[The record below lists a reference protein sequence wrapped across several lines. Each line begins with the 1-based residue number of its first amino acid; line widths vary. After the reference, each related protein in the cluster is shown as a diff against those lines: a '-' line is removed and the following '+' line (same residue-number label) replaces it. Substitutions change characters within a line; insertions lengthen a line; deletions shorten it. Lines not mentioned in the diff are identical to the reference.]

1 MRKKLK
7 IWNYI
12 LASLLLCSLLTACGN
27 NGDLKPENSQAL
39 LQNIVPQMDGSLT
52 CRFRKDKGVITL
64 SGGYSKYALQANEKN
79 KQDFQAFKQQMLQLS
94 AIKFNLQTSTEK
106 GKDAD
111 KQPAVSYVIV
121 DNTAAG
127 VSLSDDC
134 LTVTYKGKKL
144 SYSPDEKD
152 KTKFQAILG
161 QVKARFIPEL
171 VQDLQNYSDK

>member
-1 MRKKLK
+1 MEKKLK

-12 LASLLLCSLLTACGN
+12 LAGILFCSLLSACGN
-27 NGDLKPENSQAL
+27 NGELKAENPQTL

-52 CRFRKDKGVITL
+52 CKIRKDKGVITL
-64 SGGYSKYALQANEKN
+64 SGGYSKYNLQTNEKS

-94 AIKFNLQTSTEK
+94 AIKFNLQTST
-106 GKDAD
+106 GKDAN
-111 KQPAVSYVIV
+111 KQPAVCYVIV
-121 DNTAAG
+121 DNATAA

-134 LTVTYKGKKL
+134 LTVTYKGKKY
-144 SYSPDEKD
+144 SYTPAEKD
-152 KTKFQAILG
+152 KTKFQAIFS

>member
-39 LQNIVPQMDGSLT
+39 LQNLVPQMDGSLT

-94 AIKFNLQTSTEK
+94 AIKFNLQTST
-106 GKDAD
+106 GKAAD
-111 KQPAVSYVIV
+111 KQAAVSYVIV
-121 DNTAAG
+121 DNATAT

-134 LTVTYKGKKL
+134 LTVTYKGKKY

-152 KTKFQAILG
+152 KTKFQEIFS

>member
-1 MRKKLK
+1 MEKKLK

-12 LASLLLCSLLTACGN
+12 LAGILFCSLLSACGN
-27 NGDLKPENSQAL
+27 NGELKAENPQTL

-52 CRFRKDKGVITL
+52 CKIRKDKGVITL
-64 SGGYSKYALQANEKN
+64 SGGYSKYNLQTNEKS

-94 AIKFNLQTSTEK
+94 AIKFNLQTLT

-111 KQPAVSYVIV
+111 KQAAVSYVIV
-121 DNTAAG
+121 DNATAT

>member
-1 MRKKLK
+1 MEKKLK

-12 LASLLLCSLLTACGN
+12 LAGILFCSLLSACGN

-39 LQNIVPQMDGSLT
+39 LQNLVPQMDGSLT

-64 SGGYSKYALQANEKN
+64 SGGYSKYNLQTNEKS

-94 AIKFNLQTSTEK
+94 AIKFNLQTST
-106 GKDAD
+106 GKAAD
-111 KQPAVSYVIV
+111 KQAAVSYVIV
-121 DNTAAG
+121 DNATAT

-134 LTVTYKGKKL
+134 LTVTYKGQKY

-152 KTKFQAILG
+152 KTKFQEIFS

>member
-1 MRKKLK
+1 MEKKLK

-12 LASLLLCSLLTACGN
+12 LAGILFCSLLTACGN
-27 NGDLKPENSQAL
+27 NGELKAENPQTL

-52 CRFRKDKGVITL
+52 CKIRKDKGVITL
-64 SGGYSKYALQANEKN
+64 SGGYSKYNLQTNEKS

-94 AIKFNLQTSTEK
+94 AIKFNLQTLT

-111 KQPAVSYVIV
+111 KQAAVSYVIV
-121 DNTAAG
+121 DNATAT

-134 LTVTYKGKKL
+134 LTVTYKGKKY
-144 SYSPDEKD
+144 SYTPAEKD
-152 KTKFQAILG
+152 KTKFQEIFS

>member
-1 MRKKLK
+1 MEKKLK

-12 LASLLLCSLLTACGN
+12 LAGILFCSLLSACGN
-27 NGDLKPENSQAL
+27 NGELKAENPQTL

-52 CRFRKDKGVITL
+52 CKIRKDKGVITL
-64 SGGYSKYALQANEKN
+64 SGGYSKYNLQTNEKS

-94 AIKFNLQTSTEK
+94 AIKFNLQTLT
-106 GKDAD
+106 GKAAD
-111 KQPAVSYVIV
+111 KQAAVSYVIV
-121 DNTAAG
+121 DNATAT

-134 LTVTYKGKKL
+134 LTVTYKGKKY
-144 SYSPDEKD
+144 SYTPAEKD
-152 KTKFQAILG
+152 KTKFQEIFS

>member
-1 MRKKLK
+1 MEKKLK

-12 LASLLLCSLLTACGN
+12 LAGILFCSLLTACGN

-39 LQNIVPQMDGSLT
+39 LQNLVPQMDGSLT

-64 SGGYSKYALQANEKN
+64 SGGYSKYNLQTNEKS

-94 AIKFNLQTSTEK
+94 AIKFNLQTST
-106 GKDAD
+106 GKAAD
-111 KQPAVSYVIV
+111 KQAAVSYVIV
-121 DNTAAG
+121 DNATAT

-134 LTVTYKGKKL
+134 LTVTYKGQKY

-152 KTKFQAILG
+152 KTKFQEIFS

>member
-1 MRKKLK
+1 MEKKLK

-12 LASLLLCSLLTACGN
+12 LAGILFCSLLTACGN
-27 NGDLKPENSQAL
+27 NSDIKPENPQTL

-52 CRFRKDKGVITL
+52 CKIRKDKGVITL
-64 SGGYSKYALQANEKN
+64 SGGYSKYNLQTNEKS

-94 AIKFNLQTSTEK
+94 AIKFNLQTLT

-111 KQPAVSYVIV
+111 KQAAVSYVIV
-121 DNTAAG
+121 DNATAT

-134 LTVTYKGKKL
+134 LTVTYKGKKY
-144 SYSPDEKD
+144 SYTPAEKD
-152 KTKFQAILG
+152 KTKFQEIFS

>member
-39 LQNIVPQMDGSLT
+39 LQNLVPQMDGSLT

-64 SGGYSKYALQANEKN
+64 SGGYSKYNLQTNEKS

-94 AIKFNLQTSTEK
+94 AIKFNLQTST
-106 GKDAD
+106 GKAAD
-111 KQPAVSYVIV
+111 KQAAVSYVIV
-121 DNTAAG
+121 DNATAT

-134 LTVTYKGKKL
+134 LTVTYKGQKY

-152 KTKFQAILG
+152 KTKFQEIFS

-171 VQDLQNYSDK
+171 

>member
-1 MRKKLK
+1 MEKKLK

-12 LASLLLCSLLTACGN
+12 LAGILFCSLLTACGN
-27 NGDLKPENSQAL
+27 NSDIKPENPQTL

-64 SGGYSKYALQANEKN
+64 SGGYSKYNLQTNEKS

-94 AIKFNLQTSTEK
+94 AIKFNLQTST
-106 GKDAD
+106 GKAAD
-111 KQPAVSYVIV
+111 KQAAVSYVIV
-121 DNTAAG
+121 DNATAT

-134 LTVTYKGKKL
+134 LTVTYKGQKY

-152 KTKFQAILG
+152 KTKFQEIFS

>member
-1 MRKKLK
+1 MEKKLK

-12 LASLLLCSLLTACGN
+12 LAGILFCSLLSACGN
-27 NGDLKPENSQAL
+27 NGELKAENPQTL

-52 CRFRKDKGVITL
+52 CKIRKDKGVITL
-64 SGGYSKYALQANEKN
+64 SGGYSKYNLQTNEKS

-94 AIKFNLQTSTEK
+94 AIKFNLQTLT

-111 KQPAVSYVIV
+111 KQAAVSYVIV
-121 DNTAAG
+121 DNATAT

-134 LTVTYKGKKL
+134 LTVTYKGQKY

-152 KTKFQAILG
+152 KTKFQEIFS

>member
-1 MRKKLK
+1 MEKKLK

-12 LASLLLCSLLTACGN
+12 LAGILFCSLLSACGN
-27 NGDLKPENSQAL
+27 NGELKAENPQTL

-52 CRFRKDKGVITL
+52 CKIRKDKGVITL
-64 SGGYSKYALQANEKN
+64 SGGYSKYNLQTNEKS

-94 AIKFNLQTSTEK
+94 AIKFNLQTLT

-111 KQPAVSYVIV
+111 KQAAVSYVIV
-121 DNTAAG
+121 DNATAT

-134 LTVTYKGKKL
+134 LTVTYKGKKY
-144 SYSPDEKD
+144 SYTPAEKD
-152 KTKFQAILG
+152 KTKFQEIFS

>member
-12 LASLLLCSLLTACGN
+12 LASFLLCSLLTACEN

-39 LQNIVPQMDGSLT
+39 LQNLVPQMDGSLT

-64 SGGYSKYALQANEKN
+64 SGGYSKYNLQTNEKS
-79 KQDFQAFKQQMLQLS
+79 KQDFQEFKQQMQQLS
-94 AIKFNLQTSTEK
+94 AIKFNLLTST

-121 DNTAAG
+121 DNATAT

-134 LTVTYKGKKL
+134 LTVTYKGKKY

-152 KTKFQAILG
+152 KTKFQEIFS

>member
-1 MRKKLK
+1 MEKKLK

-12 LASLLLCSLLTACGN
+12 LAGILFCSLLTACGN
-27 NGDLKPENSQAL
+27 NSDIKPENPQTL

-52 CRFRKDKGVITL
+52 CKIRKDKGVITL
-64 SGGYSKYALQANEKN
+64 SGGYSKYNLQTNEKS

-94 AIKFNLQTSTEK
+94 AIKFNLQTST

-111 KQPAVSYVIV
+111 KQAAVSYVIV
-121 DNTAAG
+121 DNATAT

-134 LTVTYKGKKL
+134 LTVTYKGKKY

-152 KTKFQAILG
+152 KTKFREIFS

>member
-7 IWNYI
+7 IWNCI

-27 NGDLKPENSQAL
+27 NGDLNPENSQAL
-39 LQNIVPQMDGSLT
+39 LQNLVPQMDGSLT
-52 CRFRKDKGVITL
+52 CRFRKDKGVIITL
-64 SGGYSKYALQANEKN
+64 SGGYSKYNLQTNEKS

-94 AIKFNLQTSTEK
+94 AIKFNLQTST
-106 GKDAD
+106 GKDAN
-111 KQPAVSYVIV
+111 KQPAVCYVIV
-121 DNTAAG
+121 DNATAA

-134 LTVTYKGKKL
+134 LTVTYKGKKY
-144 SYSPDEKD
+144 SYTPAEKD
-152 KTKFQAILG
+152 KTKFQAIFS

>member
-39 LQNIVPQMDGSLT
+39 LQNLVPQMDGSLT

-94 AIKFNLQTSTEK
+94 AIKFNLQTST
-106 GKDAD
+106 GKAAD
-111 KQPAVSYVIV
+111 KQAAVSYVIV
-121 DNTAAG
+121 DNATAT

-134 LTVTYKGKKL
+134 LTVTYKGQKY

-152 KTKFQAILG
+152 KTKFQEIFS

>member
-39 LQNIVPQMDGSLT
+39 LQNLVPQMDGSLT

-94 AIKFNLQTSTEK
+94 AIKFNLQTST
-106 GKDAD
+106 GKAAD
-111 KQPAVSYVIV
+111 KQAAVSYVIV
-121 DNTAAG
+121 DNATAT

-134 LTVTYKGKKL
+134 LTVTYKGQKY

-152 KTKFQAILG
+152 KTKFQEIFS
-161 QVKARFIPEL
+161 QVKARFIQEL

>member
-39 LQNIVPQMDGSLT
+39 LQNLVPQMDGSLT

-64 SGGYSKYALQANEKN
+64 SGGYSKYNLQTNEKS

-94 AIKFNLQTSTEK
+94 AIKFNLQTST
-106 GKDAD
+106 GKAAD
-111 KQPAVSYVIV
+111 KQAAVSYVIV

>member
-1 MRKKLK
+1 MEKKLK

-12 LASLLLCSLLTACGN
+12 LAGILFCSLLTACGN
-27 NGDLKPENSQAL
+27 NSDIKPENPQTL

-64 SGGYSKYALQANEKN
+64 SGGYSKYNLQTNEKS

-94 AIKFNLQTSTEK
+94 AIKFNLQTST

-111 KQPAVSYVIV
+111 KQAAVSYVIV
-121 DNTAAG
+121 DNATAT

-134 LTVTYKGKKL
+134 LTVTYKGKKY

-152 KTKFQAILG
+152 KTKFQEIFS

>member
-12 LASLLLCSLLTACGN
+12 LAGILFCSLLSACGN
-27 NGDLKPENSQAL
+27 NGELKAENPQTL

-52 CRFRKDKGVITL
+52 CKIRKDKGVITL
-64 SGGYSKYALQANEKN
+64 SGGYSKYNLQTNEKS

-94 AIKFNLQTSTEK
+94 AIKFNLQTST
-106 GKDAD
+106 GKAAD
-111 KQPAVSYVIV
+111 KQAAVSYVIV
-121 DNTAAG
+121 DNATAT

-134 LTVTYKGKKL
+134 LTVTYKGQKY

-152 KTKFQAILG
+152 KTKFQEIFS

>member
-1 MRKKLK
+1 MEKKLK

-12 LASLLLCSLLTACGN
+12 LASLLFCSLLSACGN
-27 NGDLKPENSQAL
+27 NGELKAENPQTL

-52 CRFRKDKGVITL
+52 CKIRKDKGVITL
-64 SGGYSKYALQANEKN
+64 SGGYSKYNLQTNEKS

-94 AIKFNLQTSTEK
+94 AIKFNLQTST

-111 KQPAVSYVIV
+111 KQAAVSYVIV
-121 DNTAAG
+121 DNATAT

-134 LTVTYKGKKL
+134 LTVTYKGKKY

-152 KTKFQAILG
+152 KTKFREIFS

>member
-1 MRKKLK
+1 MEKKLK

-12 LASLLLCSLLTACGN
+12 LAGILFCSLLSACGN
-27 NGDLKPENSQAL
+27 NGELKAENPQTL

-52 CRFRKDKGVITL
+52 CKIRKDKGVITL
-64 SGGYSKYALQANEKN
+64 SGGYSKYNLQTNEKS

-94 AIKFNLQTSTEK
+94 AIKFNLQTST

-111 KQPAVSYVIV
+111 KQAAVSYVIV
-121 DNTAAG
+121 DNATAT

-134 LTVTYKGKKL
+134 LTVTYKGQKY

-152 KTKFQAILG
+152 KTKFQEIFS

>member
-1 MRKKLK
+1 MEKKLK

-12 LASLLLCSLLTACGN
+12 LAGILFCSLLTACGN
-27 NGDLKPENSQAL
+27 NGELKAENPQTL

-52 CRFRKDKGVITL
+52 CKIRKDKGVITL
-64 SGGYSKYALQANEKN
+64 SGGYSKYNLQTNEKS

-94 AIKFNLQTSTEK
+94 AIKFNLQTST

-111 KQPAVSYVIV
+111 KQAAVSYVIV
-121 DNTAAG
+121 DNATAT

-134 LTVTYKGKKL
+134 LTVTYKGKKY
-144 SYSPDEKD
+144 SYSPDEKN
-152 KTKFQAILG
+152 KTKFQEIFS

>member
-1 MRKKLK
+1 MEKKLK

-12 LASLLLCSLLTACGN
+12 LAGILFCSLLSACGN
-27 NGDLKPENSQAL
+27 NGELKAENPQTL

-52 CRFRKDKGVITL
+52 CKIRKDKGVITL
-64 SGGYSKYALQANEKN
+64 SGGYSKYNLQTNEKS

-94 AIKFNLQTSTEK
+94 AIKFNLQTST
-106 GKDAD
+106 GKAAD
-111 KQPAVSYVIV
+111 KQAAVSYVIV
-121 DNTAAG
+121 DNATAT

-134 LTVTYKGKKL
+134 LTVTYKGQKY

-152 KTKFQAILG
+152 KTKFQEIFS

>member
-39 LQNIVPQMDGSLT
+39 LQNLVPQMDGSLT
-52 CRFRKDKGVITL
+52 CRFRKDKAVITL
-64 SGGYSKYALQANEKN
+64 SGGYSKYNLQTNEKN
-79 KQDFQAFKQQMLQLS
+79 RQDFQAFKQQMLQLS
-94 AIKFNLQTSTEK
+94 AIKFNLQTST

-111 KQPAVSYVIV
+111 KQPAVSYLIV
-121 DNTAAG
+121 DNATAT

-134 LTVTYKGKKL
+134 LTVTSKGKKY

-161 QVKARFIPEL
+161 QVKDRFIPEL

>member
-39 LQNIVPQMDGSLT
+39 LQNLVPQMDGSLT
-52 CRFRKDKGVITL
+52 CRFRKDKAVITL
-64 SGGYSKYALQANEKN
+64 SGGYSKYNLQTNEKN
-79 KQDFQAFKQQMLQLS
+79 RQDFQAFKQQMQQLS
-94 AIKFNLQTSTEK
+94 AIKFNLLTST

-121 DNTAAG
+121 DNATAA

-134 LTVTYKGKKL
+134 LTVTSKGQKY

-152 KTKFQAILG
+152 KTKFQEIFS

>member
-39 LQNIVPQMDGSLT
+39 LQNLVPQMDGSLT

-94 AIKFNLQTSTEK
+94 AIKFNLQTST
-106 GKDAD
+106 GKAAD
-111 KQPAVSYVIV
+111 KQAAVSYVIV
-121 DNTAAG
+121 DNATAT

-134 LTVTYKGKKL
+134 LTVTYKGKKY

-152 KTKFQAILG
+152 KTKFQEIFS

-171 VQDLQNYSDK
+171 

>member
-39 LQNIVPQMDGSLT
+39 LQNLVPQMDGSLT

-64 SGGYSKYALQANEKN
+64 SGGYSKYNLQTNEKS

-106 GKDAD
+106 GKAAD
-111 KQPAVSYVIV
+111 KQAAVSYVIV
-121 DNTAAG
+121 DNATAT

-134 LTVTYKGKKL
+134 LTVTYKGQKY

-152 KTKFQAILG
+152 KTKFQEIFS

>member
-1 MRKKLK
+1 MEKKLK

-12 LASLLLCSLLTACGN
+12 LAGILFCSLLSACGN
-27 NGDLKPENSQAL
+27 NGELKAENPQTL

-52 CRFRKDKGVITL
+52 CKIRKDKGVITL
-64 SGGYSKYALQANEKN
+64 SGGYSKYNLQTNEKS

-94 AIKFNLQTSTEK
+94 AIKFNLQTST
-106 GKDAD
+106 GKAAD
-111 KQPAVSYVIV
+111 KQAAVSYVIV
-121 DNTAAG
+121 DNATAT

-134 LTVTYKGKKL
+134 LTVTYKGKKY
-144 SYSPDEKD
+144 SYTPAEKD
-152 KTKFQAILG
+152 KTKFQEIFS

>member
-1 MRKKLK
+1 MEKKLK

-12 LASLLLCSLLTACGN
+12 LAGILFCSLLTACGN
-27 NGDLKPENSQAL
+27 NSDIKPENPQTL

-52 CRFRKDKGVITL
+52 CKIRKDKGVITL
-64 SGGYSKYALQANEKN
+64 SGGYSKYNLQTNEKS

-94 AIKFNLQTSTEK
+94 AIKFNLQTST

-111 KQPAVSYVIV
+111 KQAAVSYVIV
-121 DNTAAG
+121 DNATAT

-134 LTVTYKGKKL
+134 LTVTYKGKKY

-152 KTKFQAILG
+152 KTKFQEIFS

>member
-1 MRKKLK
+1 MEKKLK

-12 LASLLLCSLLTACGN
+12 LAGILFCSLLTACGN
-27 NGDLKPENSQAL
+27 NGELKAENPQTL

-52 CRFRKDKGVITL
+52 CKIRKDKGVITL
-64 SGGYSKYALQANEKN
+64 SGGYSKYNLQTNEKS

-94 AIKFNLQTSTEK
+94 AIKFNLQTST

-111 KQPAVSYVIV
+111 KQAAVSYVIV
-121 DNTAAG
+121 DNATAT

-134 LTVTYKGKKL
+134 LTVTYKGKKY

-152 KTKFQAILG
+152 KTKFREIFS

>member
-1 MRKKLK
+1 MEKKLK

-12 LASLLLCSLLTACGN
+12 LAGILFCSLLSACGN
-27 NGDLKPENSQAL
+27 NGELKAENPQTL

-52 CRFRKDKGVITL
+52 CKIRKDKGVITL
-64 SGGYSKYALQANEKN
+64 SGGYSKYNLQTNEKS

-94 AIKFNLQTSTEK
+94 AIKFNLQTST

-111 KQPAVSYVIV
+111 KQAAVSYVIV
-121 DNTAAG
+121 DNATAT

-134 LTVTYKGKKL
+134 LTVTYKGKKY
-144 SYSPDEKD
+144 SYTPAEKD
-152 KTKFQAILG
+152 KTKFQEIFS

>member
-1 MRKKLK
+1 MEKKLK

-39 LQNIVPQMDGSLT
+39 LQNLVPQMDGSLT

-64 SGGYSKYALQANEKN
+64 SGGYSKYNLQTNEKS

-94 AIKFNLQTSTEK
+94 AIKFNLQTST
-106 GKDAD
+106 GKAAD
-111 KQPAVSYVIV
+111 KQAAVSYVIV
-121 DNTAAG
+121 DNATAT

-134 LTVTYKGKKL
+134 LTVTYKGQKY

-152 KTKFQAILG
+152 KTKFQEIFS

>member
-1 MRKKLK
+1 MEKKLK

-12 LASLLLCSLLTACGN
+12 LAGILFCSLLSACGN
-27 NGDLKPENSQAL
+27 NGELKAENPQTL

-52 CRFRKDKGVITL
+52 CKIRKDKGVITL
-64 SGGYSKYALQANEKN
+64 SGGYSKYNLQTNEKS

-94 AIKFNLQTSTEK
+94 AIKFNLQTST

-111 KQPAVSYVIV
+111 KQAAVSYVIV
-121 DNTAAG
+121 DNATAT

-134 LTVTYKGKKL
+134 LTVTYKGKKY
-144 SYSPDEKD
+144 SYSPDEKN
-152 KTKFQAILG
+152 KTKFQEIFS

>member
-1 MRKKLK
+1 MEKKLK

-12 LASLLLCSLLTACGN
+12 LAGILFCSLLSACGN
-27 NGDLKPENSQAL
+27 NGELKAENPQTL

-52 CRFRKDKGVITL
+52 CKIRKDKGVITL
-64 SGGYSKYALQANEKN
+64 SGGYSKYNLQTNEKS

-94 AIKFNLQTSTEK
+94 AIKFNLQTST

-111 KQPAVSYVIV
+111 KQAAVSYVIV
-121 DNTAAG
+121 DNATAT

-134 LTVTYKGKKL
+134 LTVTYKGKKY

-152 KTKFQAILG
+152 KTKFREIFS

>member
-27 NGDLKPENSQAL
+27 NSDIKPENSQAL
-39 LQNIVPQMDGSLT
+39 LQNLVPQMDGSLT

-64 SGGYSKYALQANEKN
+64 SGGYSKYNLQTNEKS

-94 AIKFNLQTSTEK
+94 AIKFNLQTST

-111 KQPAVSYVIV
+111 KQAAVSYVIV
-121 DNTAAG
+121 DNATAT

-134 LTVTYKGKKL
+134 LTVTYKGKKY

-161 QVKARFIPEL
+161 QVKDRFIPEL

>member
-27 NGDLKPENSQAL
+27 NSDIKPENSQAL
-39 LQNIVPQMDGSLT
+39 LQNLVPQMDGSLT

-64 SGGYSKYALQANEKN
+64 SGGYSKYNLQTNEKS

-94 AIKFNLQTSTEK
+94 AIKFNLQTST

-111 KQPAVSYVIV
+111 KQAAVSYVIV
-121 DNTAAG
+121 DNATAT

>member
-39 LQNIVPQMDGSLT
+39 LQNLVPQMDGSLT

-64 SGGYSKYALQANEKN
+64 SGGYSKYNLQTNEKN
-79 KQDFQAFKQQMLQLS
+79 RQDFQAFKQQMLQLS
-94 AIKFNLQTSTEK
+94 AIKFNLQTST
-106 GKDAD
+106 GKAAD
-111 KQPAVSYVIV
+111 KQAAVSYVIV
-121 DNTAAG
+121 DNATAT

-134 LTVTYKGKKL
+134 LTVTYKGQKY

-152 KTKFQAILG
+152 KTKFQEIFS

>member
-1 MRKKLK
+1 MEKKLK

-12 LASLLLCSLLTACGN
+12 LAGILFCSLLSACGN
-27 NGDLKPENSQAL
+27 NGELKAENPQTL

-64 SGGYSKYALQANEKN
+64 SGGYSKYNLQTNEKS

-94 AIKFNLQTSTEK
+94 AIKFNLQTST

-111 KQPAVSYVIV
+111 KQAAVSYVIV
-121 DNTAAG
+121 DNATAT

-134 LTVTYKGKKL
+134 LTVTYKGKKY

-152 KTKFQAILG
+152 KTKFQEIFS